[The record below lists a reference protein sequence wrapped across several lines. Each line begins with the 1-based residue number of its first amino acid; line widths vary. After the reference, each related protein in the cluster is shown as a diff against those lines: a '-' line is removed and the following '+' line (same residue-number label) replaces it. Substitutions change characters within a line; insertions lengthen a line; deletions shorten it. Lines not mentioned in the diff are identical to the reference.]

1 MATIFEGPRSATP
14 RNSKKGV
21 EGSGT
26 AVISGIS
33 VPGSNESYE
42 RLFNPQWGTV
52 RSKQGLVVSG
62 GSCCGNPV
70 QLVRPIERF
79 QGKVRKLGYRLHFR
93 TNTSGRENFWAGIK

>member
-1 MATIFEGPRSATP
+1 MHTHLYIYYGNHFWGPRSATP

-52 RSKQGLVVSG
+52 RSKQGPFWYLVVHA
-62 GSCCGNPV
+62 V
-70 QLVRPIERF
+70 EILY
-79 QGKVRKLGYRLHFR
+79 L
-93 TNTSGRENFWAGIK
+93 TTSDYYW

>member
-62 GSCCGNPV
+62 GKNAV
-70 QLVRPIERF
+70 EILYLTTF
-79 QGKVRKLGYRLHFR
+79 DYY
-93 TNTSGRENFWAGIK
+93 W

>member
-1 MATIFEGPRSATP
+1 MIYCNHMCTYSLIYIYIYNMATIFEGPRTP

-70 QLVRPIERF
+70 PDYI
-79 QGKVRKLGYRLHFR
+79 
-93 TNTSGRENFWAGIK
+93 